1 MAGAEAHAVD
11 CLNEYSTPAASGNAM
26 TLQPTAHHKFWCIL
40 RSVVRESSMAPATAA
55 TLPN

>member
-1 MAGAEAHAVD
+1 
-11 CLNEYSTPAASGNAM
+11 M